1 MDVIWSAITGGGGG
15 GAGAEDAALL
25 GDLLLEV
32 IRVEG
37 VVAVEESPAAGVAGD
52 LQQPEQQRLRHVAV
66 PVTRHEPRHPLDPL
80 PLLRRRRR
88 RWRLHWS
95 SRRLVGI
102 RLNRS
107 IRRGRGDR
115 SVDGGRC
122 DFLAFY
128 SARRGWLD
136 EWQSVDLKEAR
147 RALQETIFSLLYHL
161 HIWLFSH
168 PSIRAIYGLC
178 TWVYKVKVAAFF

>member
-95 SRRLVGI
+95 SRRNPLEQI
-102 RLNRS
+102 
-107 IRRGRGDR
+107 D
-115 SVDGGRC
+115 
-122 DFLAFY
+122 
-128 SARRGWLD
+128 
-136 EWQSVDLKEAR
+136 
-147 RALQETIFSLLYHL
+147 
-161 HIWLFSH
+161 
-168 PSIRAIYGLC
+168 
-178 TWVYKVKVAAFF
+178 